1 MTLSGHNIGRTAV
14 GDSPSHD
21 KVRLFSKEKRRKK
34 MKLPLQSAPVERGR
48 RLHPYKGIEPDENGV
63 YPAEL
68 LAQQYEDEEEDE
80 GEEGGE

>member
-1 MTLSGHNIGRTAV
+1 
-14 GDSPSHD
+14 
-21 KVRLFSKEKRRKK
+21 
-34 MKLPLQSAPVERGR
+34 MKLPLQSAPVERDR

-80 GEEGGE
+80 GEGGEY

>member
-1 MTLSGHNIGRTAV
+1 M

-21 KVRLFSKEKRRKK
+21 KVAVFEEEKGERRKK
-34 MKLPLQSAPVERGR
+34 MKLPLQSAPVERDR

-80 GEEGGE
+80 DEE

>member
-1 MTLSGHNIGRTAV
+1 
-14 GDSPSHD
+14 
-21 KVRLFSKEKRRKK
+21 
-34 MKLPLQSAPVERGR
+34 MKLPLQSVPVERDR

-80 GEEGGE
+80 DEE